1 MEKGSIYLV
10 IHFPKDF
17 PNGINHKTEIIS
29 SVIKNST
36 FKIYAFPDGHFQ
48 LIVQDQDKI
57 YSKFESQ
64 KIRFQSDR
72 DRIITYIWSSSIT
85 NFEINNRTVDSILSK
100 EVLVIPEENSTQNTD
115 QIGDISSSDFT
126 TEKWIKWRKERFID
140 LPRSTKSDRRE
151 KSEIEQVKELSDVTK
166 TLEETFREWL
176 TGKDYL
182 FMNLLSLLRSLL
194 CHKIIEKNTK
204 YITYN
209 PLLFRIASFKSLP
222 LPIYAMPV
230 NTQIPQNILDI
241 SDDTLYDIIANE
253 ATLSKNSNPQVIMDF
268 QEWING
274 EVIITFKDR
283 KPIYYSVNDLLLE
296 SSNTIGGSHFDP
308 DIPFRIDFLKNLTSF
323 DIDLIK
329 RIVSNTVQI
338 SIFFSKFLISR
349 FQNSLI

>member
-17 PNGINHKTEIIS
+17 PDGINQKTEIIS
-29 SVIKNST
+29 SRIEDST

-48 LIVQDQDKI
+48 LIVQDQNKI
-57 YSKFESQ
+57 YSEFESQ
-64 KIRFQSDR
+64 RIRFQSDR
-72 DRIITYIWSSSIT
+72 DRIITYIWSSSQT
-85 NFEINNRTVDSILSK
+85 NFKINNKTVDSILSK
-100 EVLVIPEENSTQNTD
+100 EALLIPDENPTQNND
-115 QIGDISSSDFT
+115 QIGDIHSSDFT

-140 LPRSTKSDRRE
+140 LPRSIKSERRV

-166 TLEETFREWL
+166 TLEDTFKEWL

-182 FMNLLSLLRSLL
+182 FINLLSLLRSLL
-194 CHKIIEKNTK
+194 CHKTIEKNTK
-204 YITYN
+204 HITYN

-241 SDDTLYDIIANE
+241 SDNTLYHIIANE
-253 ATLSKNSNPQVIMDF
+253 ATLSKKSNPQVIMDF

-283 KPIYYSVNDLLLE
+283 KPVYYSVNDLLLE

-308 DIPFRIDFLKNLTSF
+308 DIPIRVDFLKNLTSF
-323 DIDLIK
+323 DVDLIK
-329 RIVSNTVQI
+329 RIVTNTVQI
-338 SIFFSKFLISR
+338 SISFGKFLISH
-349 FQNSLI
+349 FQIS